1 MKISISGI
9 RGIFGDDL
17 NLQEISRLSRLFSS
31 YLYNNFDYPSCVV
44 ARDSRESGK
53 IICDVVVGCLLEQGI
68 NVYDLGIAP
77 TPVLFRESR
86 KYSGSIMITASHNPL
101 EWNGLKLLVKG
112 RGLFEKELD
121 DVLKNTVNTYK
132 SAGKYYDLNSSYFND
147 LINYIPI
154 NNNNRNDDFKIGLD
168 FGGGATCGYVN
179 RLFQIYNIKYLSIN
193 DRFGFSSRGPDPTSN
208 PLNELRE
215 IVKLN
220 KLNFGFAFDLDGD
233 RLVIVNSKG
242 ESLSPDLTLLLCVSG
257 AIQNQLKKFVISLD
271 SSIAIEKYIKEYGA
285 KVFYSKVGEANV
297 IKKIT
302 EVNGDSGGEGSSGG
316 FIMPSFTYCRD
327 ALLASIIVCSLD
339 QKIIDDCLQLASN
352 YIQIRT
358 KLPIKPEI
366 KLNDLLEK
374 ISNVLAPSS
383 TQVISEDGFK
393 FIFDEN
399 SWTLV
404 RSSNTEHVLRISLE
418 TEKDRSNS
426 LYKSVY
432 NKISEIYEEI
442 V

>member
-121 DVLKNTVNTYK
+121 DMLKNTINTYK
-132 SAGKYYDLNSSYFND
+132 DAGKYYDLNSSYFND

-242 ESLSPDLTLLLCVSG
+242 ESLSPDLTLLLCISG

-339 QKIIDDCLQLASN
+339 QKIIDDCLQLSSN

-374 ISNVLAPSS
+374 ISSVLAPSS

-404 RSSNTEHVLRISLE
+404 RPSNTEHVLRISLE
-418 TEKDRSNS
+418 SEKDRSNS

-442 V
+442 I

>member
-1 MKISISGI
+1 VKISISGI

-31 YLYNNFDYPSCVV
+31 YLYNNFDHPSCVV

-86 KYSGSIMITASHNPL
+86 KYGGSIMITASHNPL

-112 RGLFEKELD
+112 RGLFEDELED
-121 DVLKNTVNTYK
+121 MLKNTINIYK
-132 SAGKYYDLNSSYFND
+132 GTGKYYDLNPSYFDD

-154 NNNNRNDDFKIGLD
+154 NNNRNDNFKIGLD

-215 IVKLN
+215 VVNLN

-327 ALLASIIVCSLD
+327 ALLASIIICSLD

-374 ISNVLAPSS
+374 ISNVLTPSS
-383 TQVISEDGFK
+383 SQVINEDGFK

-399 SWTLV
+399 SWALV

-418 TEKDRSNS
+418 SKKDHSNS
-426 LYKSVY
+426 LYKLVY

-442 V
+442 I

>member
-53 IICDVVVGCLLEQGI
+53 IISDVVVGCLLEQGI

-121 DVLKNTVNTYK
+121 DMLKNTINTYK
-132 SAGKYYDLNSSYFND
+132 GAGKYYDLNSSYFND

-374 ISNVLAPSS
+374 ISSVLAPSS

>member
-1 MKISISGI
+1 VKISISGI

-53 IICDVVVGCLLEQGI
+53 IISDVVVGCLLEQGI

-121 DVLKNTVNTYK
+121 DMLKNTINTYK
-132 SAGKYYDLNSSYFND
+132 GAGKYYDLNSSYFND

-374 ISNVLAPSS
+374 ISSVLAPSS

-404 RSSNTEHVLRISLE
+404 RPSNTEHVLRISLE
-418 TEKDRSNS
+418 SEKDRSHS

-442 V
+442 I

>member
-1 MKISISGI
+1 VKISISGI

-374 ISNVLAPSS
+374 ISSVLAPSS

>member
-1 MKISISGI
+1 VKISISGI

-112 RGLFEKELD
+112 RGLFDKELD
-121 DVLKNTVNTYK
+121 DMLKNTINTYK

-339 QKIIDDCLQLASN
+339 QKIIDDCLQLSSN

-374 ISNVLAPSS
+374 ISSVLAPSS

-404 RSSNTEHVLRISLE
+404 RPSNTEHVLRISLE
-418 TEKDRSNS
+418 SEKDRSNS

-442 V
+442 I

>member
-121 DVLKNTVNTYK
+121 DMLKNTINTYK
-132 SAGKYYDLNSSYFND
+132 GAGKYYDLNSSYFND

-374 ISNVLAPSS
+374 ISSVLAPSS

-404 RSSNTEHVLRISLE
+404 RPSNTEHVLRISLE
-418 TEKDRSNS
+418 SEKDRSNS

-442 V
+442 I

>member
-53 IICDVVVGCLLEQGI
+53 IISDVVVGCLLEQGI

-121 DVLKNTVNTYK
+121 DMLKNTINTYK
-132 SAGKYYDLNSSYFND
+132 GAGKYYDLNSSYFND

-374 ISNVLAPSS
+374 ISSVLAPSS

-404 RSSNTEHVLRISLE
+404 RPSNTEHVLRISLE
-418 TEKDRSNS
+418 SEKDRSHS

-442 V
+442 I

>member
-121 DVLKNTVNTYK
+121 DMLKNTINTYK
-132 SAGKYYDLNSSYFND
+132 GAGKYYDLNSSYFND

-374 ISNVLAPSS
+374 ISSVLAPSS

>member
-1 MKISISGI
+1 VKISISGI
-9 RGIFGDDL
+9 RGLFGDDL

-31 YLYNNFDYPSCVV
+31 YLYNNFDHPSCVI
-44 ARDSRESGK
+44 ARDTRESGK
-53 IICDVVVGCLLEQGI
+53 IIHDVVVGCLLEQGI
-68 NVYDLGIAP
+68 DIYNLGIAP

-86 KYSGSIMITASHNPL
+86 KFSGSIMITASHNPL

-112 RGLFEKELD
+112 RGLFEEELD
-121 DVLKNTVNTYK
+121 DMLKNTINTYK
-132 SAGKYYDLNSSYFND
+132 DAGQYYDLTPSYFND
-147 LINYIPI
+147 LISHIPI
-154 NNNNRNDDFKIGLD
+154 NNNINDDFKIGLD
-168 FGGGATCGYVN
+168 FGGGSTCGYVN
-179 RLFQIYNIKYLSIN
+179 RLFQIYKIKYLSIN

-242 ESLSPDLTLLLCVSG
+242 ESLSPDLTLLLCISG
-257 AIQNQLKKFVISLD
+257 AIQNHSKKFVISLD

-285 KVFYSKVGEANV
+285 KVVYSKVGEANV
-297 IKKIT
+297 IKKIN

-327 ALLASIIVCSLD
+327 APLASIMICSLD
-339 QKIIDDCLQLASN
+339 QKIIDECLQLASN
-352 YIQIRT
+352 YTQVRT
-358 KLPIKPEI
+358 KLPIKPKI

-374 ISNVLAPSS
+374 ISKVLTPASS
-383 TQVISEDGFK
+383 QVISEDGFK

-399 SWTLV
+399 SWALV
-404 RSSNTEHVLRISLE
+404 RPSNTEHVLRISLE
-418 TEKDRSNS
+418 AEKDRSNS
-426 LYKSVY
+426 VYKLVHS
-432 NKISEIYEEI
+432 KISEIYEEA
-442 V
+442 

>member
-9 RGIFGDDL
+9 RGIFGDEL
-17 NLQEISRLSRLFSS
+17 NLQEISRLSRHFSS
-31 YLYNNFDYPSCVV
+31 YLYNNFDQPSCVI

-112 RGLFEKELD
+112 RGLFEEELD
-121 DVLKNTVNTYK
+121 DMLKNTINTYK
-132 SAGKYYDLNSSYFND
+132 GAGKYYDLNSSYFND

-154 NNNNRNDDFKIGLD
+154 NNNRNGDFKIGLD

-179 RLFQIYNIKYLSIN
+179 RLFQIYKIKYLSIN
-193 DRFGFSSRGPDPTSN
+193 DRFGISSRGPDPTSN

-242 ESLSPDLTLLLCVSG
+242 ESLSPDLTLLLCISS

-327 ALLASIIVCSLD
+327 ALLASIIVCLLD
-339 QKIIDDCLQLASN
+339 QKIINDCLQLASN
-352 YIQIRT
+352 YTQVRT

-366 KLNDLLEK
+366 KLNDMLEK
-374 ISNVLAPSS
+374 ISKVLAPSS
-383 TQVISEDGFK
+383 SQVISEDGFK

-399 SWTLV
+399 SWALV
-404 RSSNTEHVLRISLE
+404 RPSNTEHVLRISLE
-418 TEKDRSNS
+418 SEKDRSNS
-426 LYKSVY
+426 LYKLIYS
-432 NKISEIYEEI
+432 KIYEIYEEI
-442 V
+442 

>member
-1 MKISISGI
+1 VKISISGI

-121 DVLKNTVNTYK
+121 DMLKNTINTYK

-374 ISNVLAPSS
+374 ISSVLAPSS

-404 RSSNTEHVLRISLE
+404 RPSNTEHVLRISLE
-418 TEKDRSNS
+418 SEKDRSNS

-442 V
+442 I

>member
-1 MKISISGI
+1 VKISISGI

-121 DVLKNTVNTYK
+121 DMLKNTINTYK
-132 SAGKYYDLNSSYFND
+132 GAGKYYDLNSSYFND
-147 LINYIPI
+147 SINYIPI

-358 KLPIKPEI
+358 KLPIKSEI

-374 ISNVLAPSS
+374 ISSVLAPSS

-399 SWTLV
+399 SWALV
-404 RSSNTEHVLRISLE
+404 RPSNTEHVLRISLE
-418 TEKDRSNS
+418 SEKDRSNS

-442 V
+442 I

>member
-1 MKISISGI
+1 VKISISGI

-121 DVLKNTVNTYK
+121 DMLKNTINTYK
-132 SAGKYYDLNSSYFND
+132 GAGKYYDLNSSYFND

-374 ISNVLAPSS
+374 ISSVLAPSS

-404 RSSNTEHVLRISLE
+404 RPSNTEHVLRISLE
-418 TEKDRSNS
+418 SEKDRSNS

-442 V
+442 I

>member
-17 NLQEISRLSRLFSS
+17 NLQEISRLSRLFQP

-121 DVLKNTVNTYK
+121 DMLKNTINTYK
-132 SAGKYYDLNSSYFND
+132 GAGKYYDLNSSYFND

-168 FGGGATCGYVN
+168 FGGGVTCGYVN

-327 ALLASIIVCSLD
+327 ALLAE
-339 QKIIDDCLQLASN
+339 
-352 YIQIRT
+352 Y
-358 KLPIKPEI
+358 
-366 KLNDLLEK
+366 
-374 ISNVLAPSS
+374 
-383 TQVISEDGFK
+383 
-393 FIFDEN
+393 
-399 SWTLV
+399 
-404 RSSNTEHVLRISLE
+404 
-418 TEKDRSNS
+418 NS
-426 LYKSVY
+426 LLFRPK
-432 NKISEIYEEI
+432 NN
-442 V
+442 

>member
-31 YLYNNFDYPSCVV
+31 YLYNNFNYPSCVV

-121 DVLKNTVNTYK
+121 DMLKNTINTYK
-132 SAGKYYDLNSSYFND
+132 GAGKYYDLNSSYFND

-302 EVNGDSGGEGSSGG
+302 EVNGDCGGEGSSGG

-358 KLPIKPEI
+358 KLPIKPKI

-374 ISNVLAPSS
+374 ISSVLAPSS

-404 RSSNTEHVLRISLE
+404 RPSNTEHVLRISLE
-418 TEKDRSNS
+418 SEKDRSNS

-442 V
+442 I

>member
-1 MKISISGI
+1 VKISISGI

-121 DVLKNTVNTYK
+121 DMLKNTINTYK
-132 SAGKYYDLNSSYFND
+132 DAGKYYDLNSSYFND

-374 ISNVLAPSS
+374 ISSVLAPSS

-404 RSSNTEHVLRISLE
+404 RPSNTEHVLRISLE
-418 TEKDRSNS
+418 SEKDRSNS

-442 V
+442 I

>member
-53 IICDVVVGCLLEQGI
+53 IISDVVVGCLLEQGI

-121 DVLKNTVNTYK
+121 DMLKNTINTYK
-132 SAGKYYDLNSSYFND
+132 GAGKYYDLNSSYFND

-374 ISNVLAPSS
+374 ISSVLAPSS

-404 RSSNTEHVLRISLE
+404 RPSNTEHVLRISLE
-418 TEKDRSNS
+418 SEKDRSHS

>member
-1 MKISISGI
+1 
-9 RGIFGDDL
+9 
-17 NLQEISRLSRLFSS
+17 
-31 YLYNNFDYPSCVV
+31 
-44 ARDSRESGK
+44 
-53 IICDVVVGCLLEQGI
+53 
-68 NVYDLGIAP
+68 
-77 TPVLFRESR
+77 
-86 KYSGSIMITASHNPL
+86 MITASHNPL

-374 ISNVLAPSS
+374 ISSVLAPSS

>member
-121 DVLKNTVNTYK
+121 DMLKNTINTYK
-132 SAGKYYDLNSSYFND
+132 GAGKYYDLNSSYFND

-339 QKIIDDCLQLASN
+339 QKIIDDCLQLSSN

-374 ISNVLAPSS
+374 ISSVLAPSS

-404 RSSNTEHVLRISLE
+404 RPSNTEHVLRISLE
-418 TEKDRSNS
+418 SEKDRSNS

-442 V
+442 I

>member
-374 ISNVLAPSS
+374 ISSVLAPSS

>member
-1 MKISISGI
+1 VKISISGI

-121 DVLKNTVNTYK
+121 DMLKNTINTYK
-132 SAGKYYDLNSSYFND
+132 GAGKYYDLNSSYFND

-233 RLVIVNSKG
+233 RLVIVNGKG
-242 ESLSPDLTLLLCVSG
+242 DSLSPDLTLLLCVSG

-302 EVNGDSGGEGSSGG
+302 ELNGDSGGEGSSGG

-374 ISNVLAPSS
+374 ISSVLAPSS

-404 RSSNTEHVLRISLE
+404 RPSNTEHVLRISLE
-418 TEKDRSNS
+418 SEKDRSNS

-442 V
+442 I

>member
-1 MKISISGI
+1 VKISISGI

-53 IICDVVVGCLLEQGI
+53 IISDVVVGCLLEQGI

-121 DVLKNTVNTYK
+121 DMLKNTINTYK
-132 SAGKYYDLNSSYFND
+132 GVGKYYDLNSSYFND

-154 NNNNRNDDFKIGLD
+154 NNNDRNDDFKIGLD

-374 ISNVLAPSS
+374 ISSVLAPSS

-404 RSSNTEHVLRISLE
+404 RPSNTEHVLRISLE
-418 TEKDRSNS
+418 SEKDRSHS

-442 V
+442 I

>member
-1 MKISISGI
+1 VKISISGI

-112 RGLFEKELD
+112 HGLFEKELD
-121 DVLKNTVNTYK
+121 DMLKNTINTYK
-132 SAGKYYDLNSSYFND
+132 GAGKYYDLNSSYFND

-242 ESLSPDLTLLLCVSG
+242 ESLSPDLTLLLCISG

-339 QKIIDDCLQLASN
+339 QKIIDDCLQLSSN

-374 ISNVLAPSS
+374 ISSVLAPSS

-404 RSSNTEHVLRISLE
+404 RPSNTEHVLRISLE
-418 TEKDRSNS
+418 SEKDRSNS

-442 V
+442 I

>member
-1 MKISISGI
+1 VKISISGI

-121 DVLKNTVNTYK
+121 DMLKNTINTYK
-132 SAGKYYDLNSSYFND
+132 DAGKYYDLNSSYFND

-374 ISNVLAPSS
+374 ISSVLAPSS

-404 RSSNTEHVLRISLE
+404 RPSNTEHVLRISLE
-418 TEKDRSNS
+418 SEKDRSHS

-442 V
+442 I

>member
-1 MKISISGI
+1 M
-9 RGIFGDDL
+9 
-17 NLQEISRLSRLFSS
+17 N
-31 YLYNNFDYPSCVV
+31 
-44 ARDSRESGK
+44 
-53 IICDVVVGCLLEQGI
+53 
-68 NVYDLGIAP
+68 
-77 TPVLFRESR
+77 
-86 KYSGSIMITASHNPL
+86 
-101 EWNGLKLLVKG
+101 
-112 RGLFEKELD
+112 
-121 DVLKNTVNTYK
+121 
-132 SAGKYYDLNSSYFND
+132 LNSSYFND

-339 QKIIDDCLQLASN
+339 QKIIDDCLQLVF
-352 YIQIRT
+352 
-358 KLPIKPEI
+358 KLYT
-366 KLNDLLEK
+366 D
-374 ISNVLAPSS
+374 
-383 TQVISEDGFK
+383 
-393 FIFDEN
+393 
-399 SWTLV
+399 
-404 RSSNTEHVLRISLE
+404 
-418 TEKDRSNS
+418 
-426 LYKSVY
+426 
-432 NKISEIYEEI
+432 
-442 V
+442 